1 MMFHPLPD
9 IGELS
14 TTPQLAHLA
23 FLHTAGV
30 LTTRALHL
38 EHDGLDDL
46 HPHTVMAT
54 SPSLVLATLL
64 VRRIAELNDLIACY
78 QVAVTDGASRE
89 SACVLH
95 DDLF

>member
-9 IGELS
+9 LGELAA
-14 TTPQLAHLA
+14 TPQLAHLA
-23 FLHTAGV
+23 FLYTAGV

-46 HPHTVMAT
+46 HPHDVMAT

-64 VRRIAELNDLIACY
+64 VRRIDELNELIACY
-78 QVAVTDGASRE
+78 EVAITDNATGE